1 MQINVKTLVLP
12 MVCGIGWGGM
22 AWFGLSLEM
31 GEEAQNGGVLLSH
44 VVSNIVY
51 PLTALT
57 ASLVPS
63 ALLSQTKYA
72 VAGNWWC
79 VFFIVLLFFYL
90 FLLMLSTG
98 GFP

>member
-1 MQINVKTLVLP
+1 
-12 MVCGIGWGGM
+12 M

-44 VVSNIVY
+44 VIASVVY
-51 PLTALT
+51 PLTALS
-57 ASLVPS
+57 AALVPS

-72 VAGNWWC
+72 TVGNWWC
-79 VFFIVLLFFYL
+79 VFFIILLSIYL
-90 FLLMLSTG
+90 GLFIIAGG